1 MGHVSILV
9 TWLAA
14 GEEFSRGEEG
24 QTAGGDSVMHA
35 MPPPP
40 PWLKCADRC
49 VSQYW
54 NVWVTTDPFAALF
67 VAGVVRI

>member
-40 PWLKCADRC
+40 LAEMC
-49 VSQYW
+49 
-54 NVWVTTDPFAALF
+54 
-67 VAGVVRI
+67 